1 MRGLSYT
8 GSEGPGLMTDGGHDA
23 LATEQSDRE
32 VILVHLDQQSGE
44 ILSLQSYSS
53 LIVQQIVSQV

>member
-1 MRGLSYT
+1 
-8 GSEGPGLMTDGGHDA
+8 MTDGGHDA

-44 ILSLQSYSS
+44 ILSLQSYSN